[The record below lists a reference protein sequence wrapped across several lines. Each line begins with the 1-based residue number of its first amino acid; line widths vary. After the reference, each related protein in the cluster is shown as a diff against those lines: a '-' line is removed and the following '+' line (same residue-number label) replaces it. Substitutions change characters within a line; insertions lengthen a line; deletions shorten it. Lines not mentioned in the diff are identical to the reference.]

1 MDKSIESKLNKMSKE
16 ELISAI
22 RSLCDIPEVTKALKL
37 LVMPDKKAV
46 ERELRAFERWCESV
60 ANDPCSPRA
69 FDGMYT
75 SASLLWNAVGVL
87 DTVSAARILYKMYVA
102 TEEILEFSE
111 DAVDIHYN
119 CRDQLVYIINE
130 NGDAFSE
137 GDMENYK
144 DIIDEVADE

>member
-1 MDKSIESKLNKMSKE
+1 MSN
-16 ELISAI
+16 IAI
-22 RSLCDIPEVTKALKL
+22 FGGTFNPFHIGHYEMLKALDEDAEIEKI

-46 ERELRAFERWCESV
+46 ERELRVFERWCESV

-87 DTVSAARILYKMYVA
+87 DTVSAARILYQMYVA
-102 TEEILEFSE
+102 TEKILEFCE

-137 GDMENYK
+137 GDMEDYK